1 MTIKLIQ
8 GNEATQYPDLMDQ
21 MFRLR
26 ARVFSDRLGW
36 EVEVVDGWERD
47 RFDDLNPLY
56 ALSLDDAGAVV
67 GGFRLL
73 QTTGPTMLADV
84 FSACLPEGLDIR
96 SPIIWES
103 TRFCVDKDLAKK
115 YGPRF
120 SSQVTSELLSS
131 ILEIGRHAGLSHVVT
146 VIDVRME
153 RILLRSHCPVDRLGE
168 PADIGGVPTLAIL
181 MECSPHWISSI
192 QKKGRISQDCV
203 PRREFSQL
211 YAA

>member
-1 MTIKLIQ
+1 MMKLIQ
-8 GNEATQYPDLMDQ
+8 GNDAAAHPDLIDQ
-21 MFRLR
+21 MYQLR

-36 EVEVVDGWERD
+36 DVKVKDGWEKD

-56 ALSLDDAGAVV
+56 ALSLDDQGKVV
-67 GGFRLL
+67 GSFRLL

-84 FSACLPEGLDIR
+84 FSACLPEGVDIR

-120 SSQVTSELLSS
+120 SNQVTAELLSS
-131 ILEIGRHAGLSHVVT
+131 ILEIGQYAGLSHVVT

-153 RILLRSHCPVDRLGE
+153 RILLRANCPVDRLKE
-168 PADIGGVPTLAIL
+168 PVDIGGVPTLAIL
-181 MECSPHWISSI
+181 MECSENWISSV
-192 QKKGRISQDCV
+192 QNKGKISEACISHA
-203 PRREFSQL
+203 EFSQL

>member
-1 MTIKLIQ
+1 MMKLMH
-8 GNEATQYPDLMDQ
+8 GSEAAHYPDLIDQ
-21 MFRLR
+21 MHQLR
-26 ARVFSDRLGW
+26 ARVFADRLGW
-36 EVEVVDGWERD
+36 EVKVEDGWERD

-56 ALSLDDAGAVV
+56 ALSLDDDGNVV
-67 GGFRLL
+67 GTFRLL

-84 FSACLPEGLDIR
+84 FSACLPDGLDIR

-120 SSQVTSELLSS
+120 SAKVTAELLSS
-131 ILEIGRHAGLSHVVT
+131 ILEVGRYAGLSHVVT

-153 RILLRSHCPVDRLGE
+153 RILLRAKCPVDRLAE
-168 PADIGGVPTLAIL
+168 PVDIGGVPTLAIL
-181 MECSPHWISSI
+181 MECSDEWISSI
-192 QKKGRISQDCV
+192 QDRGHVGPACV
-203 PRREFSQL
+203 PQEEFEQL